1 VKEKLLKIGIV
12 LCAFGILG
20 IAGWTRLKKSLD
32 EFFHRKNIHTPT
44 LVGRQLTRVL
54 AAVDDNA
61 VDNLKIRVEGEIFD
75 NTYAEGVIVSQKPAA
90 GVPVQIDA
98 TIFVRISRGSDSRPV
113 PELTGKNLR
122 KARLEL
128 QKAQLRVG
136 QTSYI
141 KSVTV
146 ERGLIIAQY
155 PLKNEGANKRSAVD
169 LLVSEGNDD
178 KLVVMP
184 RLLGL
189 YKEKALEILK
199 QCGIEHTNII
209 ERSTMDP
216 VTDLVIEHRPLG
228 GIQISPD
235 SNVVVTV
242 SAPQGSSSQIK
253 TIKVF
258 YQIPPGLAQKLLEIA
273 VSDDMGRRVVFRK
286 KLMPG
291 EVAKAEIRGKGSISV
306 QYFLDKILVKDE
318 TY

>member
-1 VKEKLLKIGIV
+1 MKEKLLKIGIV
-12 LCAFGILG
+12 LCAFGILA
-20 IAGWTRLKKSLD
+20 IAGWNKLKISLD
-32 EFFHRKNIHTPT
+32 EFFHRKNIHTPV
-44 LVGRQLTRVL
+44 LVGKELTKVL
-54 AAVDDNA
+54 GSNDTNSVE
-61 VDNLKIRVEGEIFD
+61 NLKIRVEGEVFD
-75 NTYAEGVIVSQKPAA
+75 NTFPEGFIVSQKPAP

-98 TIFVRISRGSDSRPV
+98 TIYVRISKGSDSRPV
-113 PELTGKNLR
+113 PSLTLKNLR
-122 KARLEL
+122 KGRLEL
-128 QKAQLRVG
+128 QKAQLRLG

-141 KSVTV
+141 KSNTV
-146 ERGLIIAQY
+146 ERGLIVAQF
-155 PLKNEGANKRSAVD
+155 PVANEQANKRSPVD
-169 LLVSEGNDD
+169 ILVSEGDNE

-189 YKEKALEILK
+189 EKKRALKILK
-199 QCGIEHTNII
+199 EAGIDHTNII
-209 ERSTMDP
+209 ERPTMDP
-216 VTDLVIEHRPLG
+216 VTDLVIEHRPKG

-235 SNVVVTV
+235 SNVVITV
-242 SAPQGSSSQIK
+242 SAPQGTSSQTK

-273 VSDDMGRRVVFRK
+273 VSDDIGRRVVFKK